1 MSKMGISIVSSYRGG
16 YNFEAVGLSR
26 SLCAEYFPGL
36 ITRISGIGLAGIQNK
51 VLALHAR
58 GPTTTTT
65 RRSRSAASTA
75 TAAAASATRWKGRQ
89 IHQLQYAVASDSYAA
104 YKKYAEIVYK
114 QEPIALRDLLDFDRR
129 QTPIADGRGRIDH
142 RDPQALRHA
151 RHVARRALARGAR
164 DARRS
169 R

>member
-51 VLALHAR
+51 LLALHRRAYDDDNPPLPIGGLYRYRR
-58 GPTTTTT
+58 GGERHALEGP
-65 RRSRSAASTA
+65 A
-75 TAAAASATRWKGRQ
+75 
-89 IHQLQYAVASDSYAA
+89 IHQLQHAVATDSYAA
-104 YKKYAEIVYK
+104 YKKYAELMYK
-114 QEPIALRDLLDFDRR
+114 HEPIALRDLLDFDRR
-129 QTPIADGRGRIDH
+129 QTADPDGRGRIDH